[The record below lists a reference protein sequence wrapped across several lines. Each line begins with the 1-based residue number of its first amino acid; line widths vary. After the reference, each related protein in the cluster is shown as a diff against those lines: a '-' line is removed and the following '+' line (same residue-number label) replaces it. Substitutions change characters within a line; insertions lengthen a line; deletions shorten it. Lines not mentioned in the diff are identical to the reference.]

1 MICKVGG
8 EIPPLLLCS
17 EIDREVIKLQEIRH
31 QFTLDIKKDG
41 IQKTLHMRQGDIKS
55 QCIAIQLF
63 SGAFPYGMEG
73 ITSAT
78 FRAKKPDGS
87 IIFNDCVVTEHGV
100 EYQVTSQ
107 SIAAA
112 GGVECM
118 ITLCGPNGETLGT
131 PHFLIEVEEAICS
144 DSAVESTNEF
154 TALQIAMAD
163 KAEIAGYAQSAEE
176 AKDAAATSAGKAQEF
191 ASSADT
197 ALQELKDGIA
207 AGEFKGEKG
216 ETGSVG
222 PRGPAGQQGETG
234 PAGPPGERGPQGL
247 PGSQGPKGD
256 IGPIGPKGDQGVPG
270 LKGDKGDKGDV
281 GATGPQGPRGDP
293 GPQGPR
299 GEQGIQGPKGDKG
312 DVGPQ
317 GPAGKNGTSFT
328 VLGLYAN
335 LAALQSDH
343 PTGAAGD
350 AWAVGTQASNVI
362 YLWDTETNIWK
373 NIGSIKGEKG
383 EPGPQGLI
391 GPAGPRGE
399 QGIQGPKGDSGET
412 GPQGP
417 KGDTGPAGQD
427 GADGAQGPVGPKGE
441 QGETGPKGDPGVD
454 GADGISPTITVASN
468 TSTEYKL
475 TITDKNGSITTPNL
489 KGQNGSG
496 GSSGGSSFTTRDFSL
511 TWTANEVLKVMYA
524 PIDISPEDYV
534 RVTHAVL
541 TQDGNM
547 ETGAGAIVN
556 VPGMWV
562 LGEITPLLIYLG
574 QLYMVAPN
582 DGFAICID
590 LSWAYE
596 GGMEDDATTILGAIF
611 TQARLYI
618 LQE

>member
-1 MICKVGG
+1 M
-8 EIPPLLLCS
+8 
-17 EIDREVIKLQEIRH
+17 QEIRH

-55 QCIAIQLF
+55 QRIAIQLF
-63 SGAFPYGMEG
+63 SGAFPYGIEG

-78 FRAKKPDGS
+78 FRARKPDGS

-118 ITLCGPNGETLGT
+118 ITLCGPSGETLGT
-131 PHFLIEVEEAICS
+131 PRFLIEVEEAICS
-144 DSAVESTNEF
+144 DSEVESTNEF

-197 ALQELKDGIA
+197 ALQELKDSIA

-222 PRGPAGQQGETG
+222 PRGPAGPQGETG
-234 PAGPPGERGPQGL
+234 PAGPAGERGPQGL

-293 GPQGPR
+293 GPQGP
-299 GEQGIQGPKGDKG
+299 
-312 DVGPQ
+312 
-317 GPAGKNGTSFT
+317 AGKNGTSFT

-350 AWAVGTQASNVI
+350 AWAVGTQVSNVI

-496 GSSGGSSFTTRDFSL
+496 GGSGSSSSFTTQDVPL
-511 TWTANEVLKVMYA
+511 VWTLDADLKIMYA
-524 PIDISPEDYV
+524 LLDMDRDTFSRILGGYS
-534 RVTHAVL
+534 HAV
-541 TQDGNM
+541 DD
-547 ETGAGAIVN
+547 EIACIK
-556 VPGMWV
+556 VPGV
-562 LGEITPLLIYLG
+562 FSPGGQFPLTLYLG
-574 QLYMVAPN
+574 QLYGYFPDNSGYSVIA
-582 DGFAICID
+582 D
-590 LSWAYE
+590 LRNVYADA
-596 GGMEDDATTILGAIF
+596 GGGAAAEVIISLYQDLF
-611 TQARLYI
+611 QTMRLYI
-618 LQE
+618 LEG

>member
-1 MICKVGG
+1 MGG

-17 EIDREVIKLQEIRH
+17 EIDREVINLQEIRH

-41 IQKTLHMRQGDIKS
+41 IQKNLHMRQGDIKS
-55 QCIAIQLF
+55 QRIAIQLF
-63 SGAFPYGMEG
+63 SGAFPYDIEG
-73 ITSAT
+73 VTSAT
-78 FRAKKPDGS
+78 FRARKPDGS

-118 ITLCGPNGETLGT
+118 ITLCGPSGETLGT
-131 PHFLIEVEEAICS
+131 PRFLIEVEEAICS
-144 DSAVESTNEF
+144 DSEIESTNEF

-197 ALQELKDGIA
+197 ALQELKDSIA
-207 AGEFKGEKG
+207 TGEFKGEKG

-222 PRGPAGQQGETG
+222 PRGPAGPQGETG
-234 PAGPPGERGPQGL
+234 PAGPAGERGPQGL

-281 GATGPQGPRGDP
+281 GAIGPQGPRGDP

-427 GADGAQGPVGPKGE
+427 GADGASGPA
-441 QGETGPKGDPGVD
+441 
-454 GADGISPTITVASN
+454 GADGYTPVRGTDYWTDDDIATMESHITSTVANKQDIPAQITSWGSPGDTVTLADNTEYRYTEVSTLTLAYPSGHFECWLSLELTAMESITITLPS
-468 TSTEYKL
+468 STRYIGTPPTFANSETWEL
-475 TITDKNGSITTPNL
+475 SI
-489 KGQNGSG
+489 KDGVVI
-496 GSSGGSSFTTRDFSL
+496 
-511 TWTANEVLKVMYA
+511 AAKV
-524 PIDISPEDYV
+524 
-534 RVTHAVL
+534 
-541 TQDGNM
+541 G
-547 ETGAGAIVN
+547 
-556 VPGMWV
+556 
-562 LGEITPLLIYLG
+562 
-574 QLYMVAPN
+574 
-582 DGFAICID
+582 
-590 LSWAYE
+590 
-596 GGMEDDATTILGAIF
+596 
-611 TQARLYI
+611 
-618 LQE
+618 

>member
-1 MICKVGG
+1 M
-8 EIPPLLLCS
+8 
-17 EIDREVIKLQEIRH
+17 QEIRH

-41 IQKTLHMRQGDIKS
+41 IQKNLYMRQGDIKS
-55 QCIAIQLF
+55 QRIAIQLF
-63 SGAFPYGMEG
+63 SGAFPYDIEG
-73 ITSAT
+73 VTSAT
-78 FRAKKPDGS
+78 FRARKPDGS

-131 PHFLIEVEEAICS
+131 PRFLIEVEEAICS
-144 DSAVESTNEF
+144 DSEIESTNEF

-163 KAEIAGYAQSAEE
+163 KAVIAGYAQSAEE
-176 AKDAAATSAGKAQEF
+176 AKDAAETSAGKAQKF

-197 ALQELKDGIA
+197 ALQELKDSIA

-222 PRGPAGQQGETG
+222 PRGPAGPQGETG
-234 PAGPPGERGPQGL
+234 PAGPAGERGPQGL

-427 GADGAQGPVGPKGE
+427 GADGAQGPVGLKGE

-496 GSSGGSSFTTRDFSL
+496 GGSGSSSSFTTQDVPL
-511 TWTANEVLKVMYA
+511 VWTLDETLKIMYA
-524 PIDISPEDYV
+524 PLDMDCDTFSRILGGYSVGEGDATACIK
-534 RVTHAVL
+534 
-541 TQDGNM
+541 
-547 ETGAGAIVN
+547 I
-556 VPGMWV
+556 PGMFSIGGQ
-562 LGEITPLLIYLG
+562 LPINMYLG
-574 QLYMVAPN
+574 QLYGYTAADGYCVMVDLNKVYAEAPGVV
-582 DGFAICID
+582 DVFISLYQD
-590 LSWAYE
+590 LFK
-596 GGMEDDATTILGAIF
+596 TLH
-611 TQARLYI
+611 LYI
-618 LQE
+618 LEG

>member
-1 MICKVGG
+1 M
-8 EIPPLLLCS
+8 
-17 EIDREVIKLQEIRH
+17 QEIRH

-55 QCIAIQLF
+55 QRIAIQLF
-63 SGAFPYGMEG
+63 SGAFPYGIEG

-78 FRAKKPDGS
+78 FRARKPDGS

-118 ITLCGPNGETLGT
+118 ITLCGPSGETLGT
-131 PHFLIEVEEAICS
+131 PRFLIEVEEAICS
-144 DSAVESTNEF
+144 DSEVESTNEF

-197 ALQELKDGIA
+197 ALQELKDSIA

-222 PRGPAGQQGETG
+222 PRGPAGPQGETG
-234 PAGPPGERGPQGL
+234 PAGPAGERGPQGL

-293 GPQGPR
+293 GPQGP
-299 GEQGIQGPKGDKG
+299 
-312 DVGPQ
+312 
-317 GPAGKNGTSFT
+317 AGKNGTSFT

-350 AWAVGTQASNVI
+350 AWAVGTQVSNVI

-427 GADGAQGPVGPKGE
+427 GADGAQGPVGLKGE

-496 GSSGGSSFTTRDFSL
+496 GGSGSSSSFTTQDVPL
-511 TWTANEVLKVMYA
+511 VWTLDETLKIMYA
-524 PIDISPEDYV
+524 PLDMDRDTFSRILGGYSHGVDDELACIK
-534 RVTHAVL
+534 
-541 TQDGNM
+541 
-547 ETGAGAIVN
+547 
-556 VPGMWV
+556 VPGMFSV
-562 LGEITPLLIYLG
+562 SGVAPFTMYFG
-574 QLYMVAPN
+574 QLYAYNNEVGYCVIA
-582 DGFAICID
+582 D
-590 LSWAYE
+590 LQGVYDIGGASTEVMIQLYQDLFKTMRLNILE
-596 GGMEDDATTILGAIF
+596 G
-611 TQARLYI
+611 
-618 LQE
+618 

>member
-1 MICKVGG
+1 M
-8 EIPPLLLCS
+8 
-17 EIDREVIKLQEIRH
+17 QEIRH

-55 QCIAIQLF
+55 QRIAIQLF
-63 SGAFPYGMEG
+63 SGAFPYGIEG

-78 FRAKKPDGS
+78 FRARKPDGS

-118 ITLCGPNGETLGT
+118 ITLCGPSGETLGT
-131 PHFLIEVEEAICS
+131 PRFLIEVEEAICS
-144 DSAVESTNEF
+144 DSEVESTNEF

-197 ALQELKDGIA
+197 ALQELKDSIA

-222 PRGPAGQQGETG
+222 PRGPAGPQGETG
-234 PAGPPGERGPQGL
+234 PAGPAGERGPQGL

-293 GPQGPR
+293 GPQGP
-299 GEQGIQGPKGDKG
+299 
-312 DVGPQ
+312 
-317 GPAGKNGTSFT
+317 AGKNGTSFT

-350 AWAVGTQASNVI
+350 AWAVGTQVSNVI

-427 GADGAQGPVGPKGE
+427 GADGAQGPVGLKGE

-496 GSSGGSSFTTRDFSL
+496 GGSGSSSSFTTQDVPL
-511 TWTANEVLKVMYA
+511 VWTLDADLKIMYA
-524 PIDISPEDYV
+524 LLDMDRDTFSRILGGYS
-534 RVTHAVL
+534 HAV
-541 TQDGNM
+541 DD
-547 ETGAGAIVN
+547 EIACIK
-556 VPGMWV
+556 VPGV
-562 LGEITPLLIYLG
+562 FSPGGQFPLTLYLG
-574 QLYMVAPN
+574 QLYGYFPDNSGYSVIA
-582 DGFAICID
+582 D
-590 LSWAYE
+590 LRNVYADA
-596 GGMEDDATTILGAIF
+596 GGGAAAEVIISLYQDLF
-611 TQARLYI
+611 QTMRLYI
-618 LQE
+618 LEG